1 MAFVDKEISI
11 DKSVVESVVIS
22 RELSEEVNNFDV
34 KKSSR
39 KEDGREERLRNC
51 WFIMVKKPKK
61 SYL

>member
-51 WFIMVKKPKK
+51 
-61 SYL
+61 